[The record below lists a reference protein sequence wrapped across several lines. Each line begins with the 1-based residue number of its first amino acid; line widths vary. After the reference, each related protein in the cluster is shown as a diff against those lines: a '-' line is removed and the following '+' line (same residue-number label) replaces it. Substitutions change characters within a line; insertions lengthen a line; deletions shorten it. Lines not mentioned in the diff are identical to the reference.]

1 MTKKAIGLVQFKELT
16 QEEQLDM
23 LHRDGVHVGKRRVGK
38 QTVILFQLYG
48 FYVEVYYKHYRKEI
62 DHIITSS
69 STEILQPYL
78 EQIRVKG
85 LNKDSEK
92 HE

>member
-1 MTKKAIGLVQFKELT
+1 MTKKAIGLVQFNELT
-16 QEEQLDM
+16 QEEQFDI
-23 LHRDGVHVGKRRVGK
+23 LHRDGVHVGKRKVGR

-62 DHIITSS
+62 DHTITSS
-69 STEILQPYL
+69 SADILQPYL

-85 LNKDSEK
+85 LKGDNGK
-92 HE
+92 H